1 VPHRG
6 IRNGIFPLI
15 ETGLS
20 GRAETDKAKE
30 HEEIHDT
37 PLQRFHL
44 MKKIFFSARAG
55 NPLRKTA
62 GAAMHGKH
70 AMKPR
75 QGKEKAKNSGAR

>member
-1 VPHRG
+1 VLHRG
-6 IRNGIFPLI
+6 IRNGIFRLV
-15 ETGLS
+15 ESSLG

-55 NPLRKTA
+55 NPQREALSLTNDMT
-62 GAAMHGKH
+62 GPG
-70 AMKPR
+70 
-75 QGKEKAKNSGAR
+75 ST